1 MKKYLSML
9 LLAAA
14 CILTGCEQKEQDPEV
29 EKAKLTI
36 VNNTNSDIYVFV
48 SDSKYSTSDEY
59 IIHESLSSGGSISK
73 LINPGTYIIEGVDH
87 FYCKDY
93 TVTLNPGDDKTV
105 SFR

>member
-9 LLAAA
+9 LLSVAF
-14 CILTGCEQKEQDPEV
+14 LFVGCEPNDPDL
-29 EKAKLTI
+29 AKLTI

-48 SDSKYSTSDEY
+48 SDKYSTSDEC

>member
-1 MKKYLSML
+1 MKKYLSIL

-14 CILTGCEQKEQDPEV
+14 FLFVGCEPNDPDF
-29 EKAKLTI
+29 AKLTI

-48 SDSKYSTSDEY
+48 SDSKYSTSDEC

>member
-14 CILTGCEQKEQDPEV
+14 FLFVGCEPKEQDPEV
-29 EKAKLTI
+29 NKAKLTI

-48 SDSKYSTSDEY
+48 SDKYSTSDEC

-105 SFR
+105 SFK

>member
-9 LLAAA
+9 LLSAAF
-14 CILTGCEQKEQDPEV
+14 LFVGCEPNDHDL
-29 EKAKLTI
+29 AKLTI

-48 SDSKYSTSDEY
+48 SDKYSTSDEC